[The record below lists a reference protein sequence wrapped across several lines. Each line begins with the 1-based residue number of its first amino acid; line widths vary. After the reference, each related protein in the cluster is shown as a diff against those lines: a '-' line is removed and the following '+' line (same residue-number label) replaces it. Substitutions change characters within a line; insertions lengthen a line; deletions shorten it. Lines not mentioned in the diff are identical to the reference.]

1 MEDKKIV
8 RLFLDREESAI
19 RELDRKYSRFCFKI
33 AFNILSS
40 REDSE
45 ECVNDTWFRTWNYI
59 PPKQPAVLSSFIGR
73 ITRGLAIDRLRK
85 KYAAKRV
92 DMHIADLEAE
102 TEQLDRL
109 AANTLEDKISET
121 EFYEILNSFLRG
133 LAERDRDIFLRR
145 YWHMDSLKEIA
156 ARHGRTEGSIRGSL
170 YRTRKKLYK
179 LLEKEGVCV

>member
-1 MEDKKIV
+1 MEDKEIV

-19 RELDRKYSRFCFKI
+19 RELDSKYSRFCFKI

-85 KYAAKRV
+85 KYAATRA
-92 DMHIADLEAE
+92 DMHIVDLEAE

-133 LAERDRDIFLRR
+133 LSERDRDIFLRR

-156 ARHGRTEGSIRGSL
+156 ARHGSTEGSIRGSL
-170 YRTRKKLYK
+170 YRNRKKLYK
-179 LLEKEGVCV
+179 LLEQEGVCV